1 MVGSPALSG
10 EQLTRL
16 LRVQEQERQLLHDVL
31 EAQRRERDRW
41 LAALVAHGGAAD
53 SPGEAEL
60 GVERRT
66 AADGSTGVQD
76 SISDPALLRAAL
88 PEPTPKS
95 EQQPTIGKR
104 ENGTE
109 SHGERGGAGSGSGSG
124 GGVLAQESRD
134 DGGRRTLSEAVAGAD
149 CQDQPAHDE
158 QLGHADEQCGDA
170 DEPCGTDD
178 EQSGPAEEQRGYADE
193 QYGYADEE
201 QYGFADE
208 QSSYSAEQSGSDDEQ
223 SSYADEPR
231 GYADERRGHAD
242 ERRDAAGGPHGYDE
256 EQRGYADEQRDSAD
270 ERRGAAP
277 EQRGYA
283 GEQSGRPEQTQLGTG
298 GGRRGLPLTPAPRWA
313 DTGGDSDDQ
322 RDSGARS
329 SNACVLPEYL
339 RSPLPCKIASIAV
352 RVGEELQPDFADLVT
367 SAGPAQQEWGD
378 LPRISLAWAT
388 QNPKGALRRAM
399 TSWLGRPLLKGKDG
413 DLQFS
418 ASQRPLSQK
427 WSALLN
433 VAPYGFTS
441 PGVGDTQ
448 QDAERDAFHVC
459 LQYFKDWVLWDP

>member
-1 MVGSPALSG
+1 MVGSPALRG
-10 EQLTRL
+10 EQLAQL
-16 LRVQEQERQLLHDVL
+16 LRAQEQERQLLHDVL

-76 SISDPALLRAAL
+76 SISDPARLRAAL

-109 SHGERGGAGSGSGSG
+109 SHGERGGAGSGSESG

-134 DGGRRTLSEAVAGAD
+134 DGGRRQLSEAEAGAD

-178 EQSGPAEEQRGYADE
+178 EQSGPAEEQRGYAHE

-242 ERRDAAGGPHGYDE
+242 ER
-256 EQRGYADEQRDSAD
+256 
-270 ERRGAAP
+270 
-277 EQRGYA
+277 RGYA

-399 TSWLGRPLLKGKDG
+399 TSWLGRSLLKGKDG

-418 ASQRPLSQK
+418 ASQRPFSQK
-427 WSALLN
+427 WSALLY

-448 QDAERDAFHVC
+448 QDAEHDAFHVC